1 VTKEL
6 GKARA
11 LTGILAAQSA
21 EMRAKG
27 AALIQQAD
35 RLLCESWN
43 ERMWSDGEPI
53 DPSPTIDQAINGGFP
68 CWKSSVHGARRRT
81 TSIWQ
86 LLSTRRPPSCTILQ
100 AVCAAASAPRTGG
113 VRRRPCSNLIGS
125 CFTPEWRSRL
135 RSQQES
141 LTLAYSNHER
151 TPKVQTA
158 TAYLETLNPEQ
169 RRAVEHGPAGGLAS
183 PPLLVIAGAGS
194 GKTNTLAHRV
204 AHLIVQGADPRRIL
218 LMTFS
223 RRAASEMTKRVE
235 RIARKVLGDNAG
247 IMTDALT
254 WAGTYHGIGAR
265 LLREYAEQI
274 GLDPAFTIHDREDSA
289 DLMNLVR
296 HEKGFSKTESRFPT
310 KGACLSIYS
319 RCVNAEMPI
328 EQVIGTSYPW
338 CAGWAAELK
347 ELFAAYVEAKQK
359 QNVLDY
365 DDLLLYWAQ
374 MVGDAGFADDIGG
387 RFDHV
392 LVDEYQDTNRL
403 QSSILLALKPG
414 GRGLT
419 VVGDDAQSIY
429 SFRAATV
436 RNILDFPN
444 QFSPPANIITL
455 DRNYRSTQTILAAAN
470 GVISLSKERFTKNL
484 WTERTSGA
492 KPQLVTVRDEADQA
506 RFIVERILEN
516 RESGTLLKEQ
526 AVLFRTSSHSGP
538 LEIELT
544 RRNIPFVKF
553 GGLKFLDAAH
563 IKDML
568 ALLRFVENPRD
579 RVAGFR
585 LLHLLPGIGS
595 ATAQRVLDHMAE
607 AADPITALAGIPTPP
622 RTGDDWKGFVETL
635 GNLRYSEWPVD
646 LERARLWYEPHL
658 DRIHEDAET
667 RRADLL
673 QLEQIA
679 SGYPSRERFLT
690 ELTLDPPDATSDQ
703 AGVPLL
709 DEDYLILSTIHSAK
723 GQEWKSV
730 YLLNVV
736 DGCMP
741 SDLGAGTSAEIEEER
756 RLLYVAMTRAKDDLH
771 LVVPQRFFVHGQHAQ
786 GDRHLY
792 ASRTRFI
799 PEKLLGLFERT
810 AWPFVPAGTGARTAG
825 PGPRVDIGARMR
837 GMWR

>member
-1 VTKEL
+1 V
-6 GKARA
+6 
-11 LTGILAAQSA
+11 
-21 EMRAKG
+21 
-27 AALIQQAD
+27 
-35 RLLCESWN
+35 
-43 ERMWSDGEPI
+43 P
-53 DPSPTIDQAINGGFP
+53 
-68 CWKSSVHGARRRT
+68 
-81 TSIWQ
+81 
-86 LLSTRRPPSCTILQ
+86 
-100 AVCAAASAPRTGG
+100 AAA
-113 VRRRPCSNLIGS
+113 
-125 CFTPEWRSRL
+125 
-135 RSQQES
+135 
-141 LTLAYSNHER
+141 
-151 TPKVQTA
+151 
-158 TAYLETLNPEQ
+158 AYLESLNPEQ
-169 RRAVEHGPAGGLAS
+169 RRAVEHGTTGAGPFA
-183 PPLLVIAGAGS
+183 PLLVIAGAGS

-204 AHLIVQGADPRRIL
+204 AHLIVGGADPRRIL

-223 RRAASEMTKRVE
+223 RRAASEMAARVE

-247 IMTDALT
+247 VMTDALA
-254 WAGTYHGIGAR
+254 WAGTFHGIGAR
-265 LLREYAEQI
+265 LLRDYAEQI

-289 DLMNLVR
+289 DLLNLIR
-296 HEKGFSKTESRFPT
+296 HEKGFSKTKERFPT
-310 KGACLSIYS
+310 KGTCLAIYS
-319 RCVNAEMPI
+319 RCVNAETAI
-328 EQVIGTSYPW
+328 EDVLGSAFPW

-347 ELFAAYVEAKQK
+347 ELFAAYVEAKQR

-374 MVGDAGFADDIGG
+374 TMSDPVLAADIGG

-403 QSSILLALKPG
+403 QSSILLALKPAG
-414 GRGLT
+414 CGLT

-436 RNILDFPN
+436 RNILDFPR
-444 QFSPPANIITL
+444 QFSPPATVITL

-470 GVISLSKERFTKNL
+470 GVIDLARERFTKNL
-484 WTERTSGA
+484 WTDRASGA

-506 RFIVERILEN
+506 RCIVERVLEN
-516 RESGTLLKEQ
+516 RESGTLLKQQ

-538 LEIELT
+538 LEVELT

-553 GGLKFLDAAH
+553 GGLKFLEASH

-585 LLHLLPGIGS
+585 LMHLIPGVGS
-595 ATAQRVLDHMAE
+595 TSAQRLLDHIADG
-607 AADPITALAGIPTPP
+607 ADPIAALAQAPSPP
-622 RTGDDWKGFVETL
+622 RAGDDWKIFVAAVADI
-635 GNLRYSEWPVD
+635 GHSNWPAD

-658 DRIHEDAET
+658 ERIHEDYET
-667 RRADLL
+667 RRADLI

-679 SGYPSRERFLT
+679 SGYPSRQRFLT

-730 YLLNVV
+730 FVLNVV

-741 SDLGAGTSAEIEEER
+741 SDLGAGTSVEIEEER

-771 LVVPQRFFVHGQHAQ
+771 LMVPQRFFTHGQPVR
-786 GDRHLY
+786 GDRHVY
-792 ASRTRFI
+792 ATRTRFI
-799 PEKLLGLFERT
+799 PDRLLALFERT
-810 AWPFVPAGTGARTAG
+810 AWPLAVGGAA
-825 PGPRVDIGARMR
+825 PRAASQGSRIDVGARMR